1 MHALIGKTIIYNVS
15 WEDPRVDCEL
25 LNLTGNDTILMLTS
39 GGCNVLDMALEGAK
53 RVVAADLN
61 PRQNALLELKIACIK
76 TLTHE
81 QFFQLFASNNQALFL
96 ELYPSVIRPKLGE
109 FARGFWDENGAAFF
123 KNVMWSG
130 ASGFAAWLLLKIAR
144 LVGLGGLIDEARGC
158 ATMEEQRA
166 VYRKYSGRVDAVAA
180 ILNFTKRLWCPLIA
194 VPASQLHLF
203 GGNIVKLAMDN
214 LFNATHLRSDNY
226 HYFGYLYGC
235 YTRECCPRYLKAE
248 NYEALKL
255 AVDRIDVRTG
265 KLHEVAAGY
274 PDGFFSRYILL
285 DHMDWLSM
293 SDILEEWSV
302 FVTKARPDVRFLW
315 RSFSDYQHIAPLK
328 YLTHHPENVQ
338 AALAVYPDRVF
349 MYNSTHLA
357 TLNPAFTI
365 VPRSEFKPA
374 ASVWD
379 DANVLFHN
387 WVHPI
392 KGGDHKA
399 RLESFYEGQA
409 RSYDVFRHRF
419 LHGRVPM
426 IQAMPTPKGGVW
438 VDLGGGTAANLEHFK
453 GSLTRVFSKV
463 VVLDLCRPLL
473 EVARQR
479 VAANKWEG
487 VVELVEGDACSATT
501 PGLPKAGT
509 VDVVTMSYSLTM
521 IPDWRAALDNAT
533 RLLRPGGYLAI
544 SDFTVTPEHSWVT
557 RKLWPAVFKTD
568 GVNLNPA
575 HLETLRGSF
584 ESTRRLRPTTRFLEG
599 QWMFSP
605 WKLEAITGL

>member
-1 MHALIGKTIIYNVS
+1 M
-15 WEDPRVDCEL
+15 
-25 LNLTGNDTILMLTS
+25 
-39 GGCNVLDMALEGAK
+39 
-53 RVVAADLN
+53 
-61 PRQNALLELKIACIK
+61 Q
-76 TLTHE
+76 
-81 QFFQLFASNNQALFL
+81 
-96 ELYPSVIRPKLGE
+96 
-109 FARGFWDENGAAFF
+109 
-123 KNVMWSG
+123 
-130 ASGFAAWLLLKIAR
+130 
-144 LVGLGGLIDEARGC
+144 
-158 ATMEEQRA
+158 
-166 VYRKYSGRVDAVAA
+166 
-180 ILNFTKRLWCPLIA
+180 
-194 VPASQLHLF
+194 
-203 GGNIVKLAMDN
+203 
-214 LFNATHLRSDNY
+214 
-226 HYFGYLYGC
+226 
-235 YTRECCPRYLKAE
+235 
-248 NYEALKL
+248 
-255 AVDRIDVRTG
+255 
-265 KLHEVAAGY
+265 
-274 PDGFFSRYILL
+274 
-285 DHMDWLSM
+285 
-293 SDILEEWSV
+293 
-302 FVTKARPDVRFLW
+302 
-315 RSFSDYQHIAPLK
+315 
-328 YLTHHPENVQ
+328 
-338 AALAVYPDRVF
+338 
-349 MYNSTHLA
+349 
-357 TLNPAFTI
+357 
-365 VPRSEFKPA
+365 PA

-584 ESTRRLRPTTRFLEG
+584 ETVHLEVSAGGFPYVPLLKAPFYFYVGRKPGTVAAAGVGAGAAPASRALPAKTR
-599 QWMFSP
+599 
-605 WKLEAITGL
+605 